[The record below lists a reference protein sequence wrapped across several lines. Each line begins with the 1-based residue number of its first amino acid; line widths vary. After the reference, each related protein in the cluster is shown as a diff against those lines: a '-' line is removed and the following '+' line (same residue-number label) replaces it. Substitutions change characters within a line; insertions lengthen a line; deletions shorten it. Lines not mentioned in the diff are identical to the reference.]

1 MLSDAET
8 TASLSSVGGSG
19 GRRRKALVICI
30 DGCRADVLQ
39 VAAPGFVRDVLKVP
53 GCSFT
58 FHARCDD
65 VPVSFPSW
73 SSMWTGVGQAAHGIE
88 DNAFLGR
95 PAAPSVRRVGK
106 TRPGMYLYPEILG

>member
-1 MLSDAET
+1 MKREFGVFSRNYYNTFEIFAET
-8 TASLSSVGGSG
+8 HCQRWLKKRGIASRGLGYFFP
-19 GRRRKALVICI
+19 L
-30 DGCRADVLQ
+30 LQ
-39 VAAPGFVRDVLKVP
+39 VP

-88 DNAFLGR
+88 DNAFLGG

-106 TRPGMYLYPEILG
+106 TRPGMYSYPEILG